1 MAKYSFDTITIGEI
15 LDNEDASKL
24 FWELVPEAKDYED
37 MLELGRSFTME
48 QAMPFIENIA
58 DGLGIENVED
68 RVADFK
74 TKIEAL

>member
-1 MAKYSFDTITIGEI
+1 MAKYSFDSITIGEI
-15 LDNEDASKL
+15 LDNEDAGNL

-37 MLELGRSFTME
+37 MLEMGRSLTIE

-58 DGLGIENVED
+58 EALGIENVEE

-74 TKIEAL
+74 EKLENL

>member
-15 LDNEDASKL
+15 LDNEDAGKL

-37 MLELGRSFTME
+37 MLELGRSFTIE

-58 DGLGIENVED
+58 DALGIENVEE

-74 TKIEAL
+74 EKLEAL